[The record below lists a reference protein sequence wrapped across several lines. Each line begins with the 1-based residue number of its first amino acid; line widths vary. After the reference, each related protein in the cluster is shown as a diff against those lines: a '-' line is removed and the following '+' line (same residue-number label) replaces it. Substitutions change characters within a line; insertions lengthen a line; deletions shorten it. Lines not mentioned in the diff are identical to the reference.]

1 VSGLDHCPPLEE
13 LWLNM
18 NHITDPELT
27 LAHLRPLTSLKTV
40 YLADNPVVPAL
51 TALAGSEGYHLWL
64 KQQIPSLEQ
73 IDGYM
78 LQQLFRMKQL
88 SGATGGP
95 ATVSG
100 ITKKELNPKAKAII
114 QDVLMKNA

>member
-1 VSGLDHCPPLEE
+1 MSGLDHCPPLEE

-18 NHITDPELT
+18 NAITDPELT

-51 TALAGSEGYHLWL
+51 TALAGSDGYHLWL

-78 LQQLFRMKQL
+78 LQQLFRMKQF
-88 SGATGGP
+88 SGGP
-95 ATVSG
+95 TTVPG

-114 QDVLMKNA
+114 EDVLMKNA

>member
-1 VSGLDHCPPLEE
+1 MSGLDHCPPLEE

-18 NHITDPELT
+18 NAITDPELT

-51 TALAGSEGYHLWL
+51 TALAGPDGYHLWL

-88 SGATGGP
+88 SGGP
-95 ATVSG
+95 TTVPG

>member
-1 VSGLDHCPPLEE
+1 MSGLDHLPPLEE

-18 NHITDPELT
+18 NLITDPEST
-27 LAHLRPLTSLKTV
+27 LAHLRPLTTLKTV

-51 TALAGSEGYHLWL
+51 TALAGSDGYHLWL

-78 LQQLFRMKQL
+78 VQQLFRMKQL
-88 SGATGGP
+88 GGANGGT
-95 ATVSG
+95 AAVSG

-114 QDVLMKNA
+114 